1 MVEEHTWTSKK
12 FDGLSSIIQ
21 KTNKLQLSLSFYLF
35 SCFFYINSG
44 VRSTKDI
51 SIPRKSRELSGRERY
66 ILVSQISFW
75 IGSELSCFFLLRTHT
90 TVDVLHITQHL
101 NHTSSFS
108 TCFLV
113 ETSFWVP
120 LDLPTRLSLAPR
132 GLCLYS
138 RLITV
143 FSFYRVPVST
153 FRVQRT
159 ARLMQPLSVGLVH
172 FLSDGHFFL
181 RSFVRHPVVLCACN
195 AFCAL
200 AFALLMLLC
209 ATQQT
214 RLKRFILR
222 LN

>member
-1 MVEEHTWTSKK
+1 M
-12 FDGLSSIIQ
+12 
-21 KTNKLQLSLSFYLF
+21 
-35 SCFFYINSG
+35 
-44 VRSTKDI
+44 
-51 SIPRKSRELSGRERY
+51 
-66 ILVSQISFW
+66 
-75 IGSELSCFFLLRTHT
+75 
-90 TVDVLHITQHL
+90 
-101 NHTSSFS
+101 
-108 TCFLV
+108 

-172 FLSDGHFFL
+172 FLSEGHFFL

-195 AFCAL
+195 AFYAL